1 MLALAFLS
9 AESGRNVGQDAYGVR
24 ERGRGRKGK
33 GEEQT
38 GEDEREER
46 RRGEGRG
53 QALGGRT
60 NTIQSN
66 PSKRNHKN
74 ISQRFTRGFQY
85 FFPVCFRINHSVR

>member
-1 MLALAFLS
+1 MLSLAFLS
-9 AESGRNVGQDAYGVR
+9 AESGRKVGQDAYGVR

-33 GEEQT
+33 GKEQRGEE
-38 GEDEREER
+38 GREGR

-66 PSKRNHKN
+66 VSKRNSKK
-74 ISQRFTRGFQY
+74 Y
-85 FFPVCFRINHSVR
+85 FIKYRMLPILLSCLF